1 MKLLSFLFLSI
12 LFVVLF
18 SLDHPAKALQ
28 KMSFTA
34 EVPPTRI
41 IIVDKN
47 LEILQIISNTRK
59 EVEPTVRIES
69 EKGPELPLTESVLG
83 QYQKIKPTLNF
94 SKIGIIYP
102 SRRENVLD
110 TLYFKNKLSLVLD
123 WIIKLFSKEKVL

>member
-1 MKLLSFLFLSI
+1 
-12 LFVVLF
+12 
-18 SLDHPAKALQ
+18 
-28 KMSFTA
+28 MSFTV

-94 SKIGIIYP
+94 SKMGIIYTIGKKMYLILCIL
-102 SRRENVLD
+102 RLN
-110 TLYFKNKLSLVLD
+110 
-123 WIIKLFSKEKVL
+123 